1 MTTNP
6 LRLALPSKGRLAEN
20 ALRLFRDAGIPVAA
34 DDRRLLLP
42 IAEQDMEVLFVR
54 ADDIPTLVGDR
65 AADIGVAGH
74 NQLLEHGDSGLE
86 ALLDL
91 GFGRCRL
98 VIAAPRDGAVAQTA
112 DLTGRRVATSH
123 PNCLRRYL
131 SDEGIDATIVP
142 LTGSIELAPAIGAA
156 DAVADLVSTGET
168 LRQNGLREVGTVLES
183 QAVLISYA
191 GHAEDD
197 GRIEVLRTA
206 LQSVLAAR
214 PKRYLM
220 LNAPDGSLD
229 AIIGLLP
236 GIDAPTVLPLAR
248 EGMHAVHAVVDADD
262 LPRLLHPLQAE
273 GASGILVLPIEHLI
287 P

>member
-1 MTTNP
+1 MTSSP
-6 LRLALPSKGRLAEN
+6 LRIALPSKGRLAEQ
-20 ALRLFRDAGIPVAA
+20 AVRLFRDAGIPVAT

-42 IAEQDMEVLFVR
+42 VVEQDVEILFVR

-74 NQLLEHGDSGLE
+74 NQLLEHGDPGLDT
-86 ALLDL
+86 LLDL

-98 VIAAPRDGAVAQTA
+98 VIAAPQSGDVTSIAALA
-112 DLTGRRVATSH
+112 GRRIATSH
-123 PNCLRRYL
+123 PRCLRDFLAR
-131 SDEGIDATIVP
+131 EGLEASVVP
-142 LTGSIELAPAIGAA
+142 LTGSIELAPTIGAA
-156 DAVADLVSTGET
+156 EAVCDLVSTGET
-168 LRQNGLREVGTVLES
+168 LRQNGLLEIGTVLES
-183 QAVLISYA
+183 QALLISYA
-191 GHAEDD
+191 GHAEED

-206 LQSVLAAR
+206 LRSVLAAR

-220 LNAPDGSLD
+220 LNAPDASLT
-229 AIIGLLP
+229 AIIDLLP

-248 EGMHAVHAVVDADD
+248 EGMHAVHAVVEADD

-273 GASGILVLPIEHLI
+273 GATGILVLPIEHLI